1 MKTVDDNLKHS
12 GTGHLLA
19 CVTSSVCGGP
29 NVGVIR
35 LVGSLHSRVALCPPG
50 DPSAG
55 VSVRTCHSPFAP
67 LHTRPDVFFLT
78 RLPVCSGPVSS
89 PGCHFCKMDCVHL
102 GIV

>member
-1 MKTVDDNLKHS
+1 MKTVGDNWKHS

-50 DPSAG
+50 DPLAG
-55 VSVRTCHSPFAP
+55 VSVGLSKDLPFPLRPSAHS
-67 LHTRPDVFFLT
+67 T
-78 RLPVCSGPVSS
+78 
-89 PGCHFCKMDCVHL
+89 
-102 GIV
+102 